1 MAMPQGDNSI
11 LNRLWLAFVKYDR
24 GMTPQIQHAIKVTG
38 FAKMIVESEG
48 MDAREKFVLEAA
60 AILHDVGIRESRL
73 VYGDGAGNH
82 QEELGPAV
90 ARSLMEPLEFD
101 AECIARVEWLIAH
114 HHHVKNIDALDWQIL
129 VEADFLV
136 NAFEENSPKDVI
148 VAFRDKVFKTKTG
161 IDLLNEEF
169 DLTE

>member
-11 LNRLWLAFVKYDR
+11 LNRLWLEFVKYDR

-38 FAKMIVESEG
+38 FAKMIAESEG
-48 MDAREKFVLEAA
+48 MDAREKFILEAA
-60 AILHDVGIRESRL
+60 AILHDVGIRESRR

-82 QEELGPAV
+82 QEELGPEV
-90 ARSLMEPLEFD
+90 SRSLMESLGFD
-101 AECIARVEWLIAH
+101 TECISRVEWLIAH

-148 VAFRDKVFKTKTG
+148 VAFRDKVFKTQTG
-161 IDLLNEEF
+161 IDLMNEEF